1 MIFHPFLIFL
11 VYEATLSRFHGKWKV
26 GMETLYSIIPVYIWE
41 QIFLFFGIFF
51 SGGDKNR
58 KFQVS
63 DVLLHSCSIITASLK
78 IIPQYNVD
86 VVRCLKHSGQL
97 SLQSVTGR
105 ERVLAHSLYCI
116 RLLSFCKVLGY
127 HSQMQDHKGKRDCQ
141 WSYCGGWR
149 LRTLPS

>member
-1 MIFHPFLIFL
+1 MKQHSLDFMANGKLAWKLSIQLFLYTFGNKSFYFL
-11 VYEATLSRFHGKWKV
+11 EF
-26 GMETLYSIIPVYIWE
+26 
-41 QIFLFFGIFF
+41 FF